1 MKKHTTILITGGIGA
16 GKSEVS
22 RYLMS
27 TGIPVYDSDS
37 RAKEL
42 YNIEPQLIES
52 LEEAFGTVLYE
63 ADGSFD
69 RKHLAEIVFSSEAN
83 LKICESIVHP
93 AVLRDFISWRAGQPA
108 GIVAMESAIA
118 LSKPLFDGSYDLS
131 IYVDAEE
138 NLRVRRTCARD
149 GSNPEAVRR
158 RIDNQPDF
166 RSKADY
172 VIMNNGNLEELHRSI
187 GAIVLPLMIQE
198 INN

>member
-1 MKKHTTILITGGIGA
+1 MRKRLTILITGGIGA
-16 GKSEVS
+16 GKSEIS
-22 RYLMS
+22 KYLVS

-42 YNIEPQLIES
+42 YDIEPMLVES
-52 LEEAFGTVLYE
+52 LEDAFGTGLY
-63 ADGSFD
+63 DGDGHFD
-69 RKHLAEIVFSSEAN
+69 KKRLAEIVFSSEEN
-83 LKICESIVHP
+83 LKVCETIVHP
-93 AVLRDFISWRAGQPA
+93 AVLKDFISWRDRQPA

-138 NLRVRRTCARD
+138 CLRVRRTCARD
-149 GSNPEAVRR
+149 DSNPDAVRR
-158 RIDNQPDF
+158 RIENQPDC

-187 GAIVLPLMIQE
+187 DTIVRPLMIPE